1 MQNSEPSIQHSLGTL
16 YAILPL
22 TPGRTMPPGS
32 PFFARHALTMKK
44 SVYIG
49 NLPFSATETELHD
62 LFTPF
67 TPVYGVKIIM
77 DRETQRSRGFA
88 FVEVDADKAEAAIK
102 GLEGKDMKGRPLKV
116 NEARHRVKAGA
127 A

>member
-77 DRETQRSRGFA
+77 DR
-88 FVEVDADKAEAAIK
+88 
-102 GLEGKDMKGRPLKV
+102 
-116 NEARHRVKAGA
+116 
-127 A
+127 